1 VGEANLMQ
9 RYLEKPKDFLPASR
23 YNSLEIIDNFLFI
36 KKNVM
41 LSNATQKIGRH
52 IKANFFFFSM

>member
-1 VGEANLMQ
+1 MGEANLMQ
-9 RYLEKPKDFLPASR
+9 WYLEKPKDFLSANR

-41 LSNATQKIGRH
+41 LSNATLKQLEDT
-52 IKANFFFFSM
+52 